1 MLAAV
6 SPVGDVARDA
16 GAIGGGVSF
25 QPQTKSAV
33 ALVNE
38 RRIEFVRAK
47 KARAIARI
55 DEATGKP
62 VGCKDADVAAKA
74 KARAAKVL
82 VDSED
87 VERVLA
93 WRQSRKIGPG
103 LANLGNTC
111 YLNSVLQCLAYTPC
125 FAQYLLEK
133 DVFAL
138 FNNGQTP
145 SAASKAVMPSHK
157 NGFNKKFGGNS
168 GGSSAFCAVRVMARL
183 LQSVHGGNGG
193 GHRVLQ
199 PKEMVMNI
207 RHVSKSF
214 RIGRQEDSHE
224 FFRLL
229 LDSMQRSCLRKA
241 NIKQENHPAAPTTF
255 INRTFAGRLRNTLK
269 CAKCHF
275 VSERFD
281 DFLDLSLEINN
292 GIKSVKGAL
301 KHFTA
306 VETLDDSNAWKCT
319 SCRQPNRAEKGMT
332 IETCPNVL
340 VVQLKRFDMMFGK
353 IKKHIEFPVALDISA
368 GMSKDSEDRRRGR
381 CKYELH
387 AVLVHAGFSTDCGH
401 YYAFVKG
408 SSGQWY
414 EMNDDTVRW
423 VSVDTVLQQKAYM
436 LFYSRVLPPSERP
449 KPKQAEAVVQLAE
462 SKPVQKA
469 DESVGVL
476 VEKKKTEET
485 AGKPAAKPS
494 LLSKTKELDMNGF
507 LASLKTKV
515 DGDPADNTSKAT
527 STAPSEPSVK
537 SKPTAVTVETLRV
550 TVNIARRPSTASS
563 SSQPAPQRRALVP
576 AFGGHIGKLYKFRR
590 GAWKRCSDLAMTR
603 QVETSEVSS
612 KPATPTADVVQSPPA
627 PSASAKTVVV
637 PFDPRQLKNVG
648 VRNAVLFG
656 KEVDKWMG
664 ETDAESSET
673 AGSDAPS
680 SSLDRDLAA
689 KHDEVL
695 RSMKQE
701 DWKRRNAGR
710 LDYWD
715 ETLDAGKLK
724 KIKKRKEFVAN
735 EGKQNAF
742 QSVLMKKKK
751 QRVA

>member
-1 MLAAV
+1 
-6 SPVGDVARDA
+6 
-16 GAIGGGVSF
+16 
-25 QPQTKSAV
+25 
-33 ALVNE
+33 
-38 RRIEFVRAK
+38 
-47 KARAIARI
+47 
-55 DEATGKP
+55 
-62 VGCKDADVAAKA
+62 
-74 KARAAKVL
+74 
-82 VDSED
+82 
-87 VERVLA
+87 
-93 WRQSRKIGPG
+93 
-103 LANLGNTC
+103 
-111 YLNSVLQCLAYTPC
+111 
-125 FAQYLLEK
+125 
-133 DVFAL
+133 
-138 FNNGQTP
+138 
-145 SAASKAVMPSHK
+145 
-157 NGFNKKFGGNS
+157 
-168 GGSSAFCAVRVMARL
+168 
-183 LQSVHGGNGG
+183 
-193 GHRVLQ
+193 
-199 PKEMVMNI
+199 
-207 RHVSKSF
+207 
-214 RIGRQEDSHE
+214 
-224 FFRLL
+224 
-229 LDSMQRSCLRKA
+229 
-241 NIKQENHPAAPTTF
+241 
-255 INRTFAGRLRNTLK
+255 
-269 CAKCHF
+269 
-275 VSERFD
+275 
-281 DFLDLSLEINN
+281 
-292 GIKSVKGAL
+292 
-301 KHFTA
+301 
-306 VETLDDSNAWKCT
+306 
-319 SCRQPNRAEKGMT
+319 
-332 IETCPNVL
+332 
-340 VVQLKRFDMMFGK
+340 
-353 IKKHIEFPVALDISA
+353 
-368 GMSKDSEDRRRGR
+368 
-381 CKYELH
+381 
-387 AVLVHAGFSTDCGH
+387 
-401 YYAFVKG
+401 
-408 SSGQWY
+408 
-414 EMNDDTVRW
+414 
-423 VSVDTVLQQKAYM
+423 
-436 LFYSRVLPPSERP
+436 
-449 KPKQAEAVVQLAE
+449 
-462 SKPVQKA
+462 
-469 DESVGVL
+469 
-476 VEKKKTEET
+476 
-485 AGKPAAKPS
+485 
-494 LLSKTKELDMNGF
+494 MNGF

-515 DGDPADNTSKAT
+515 DGNPADNTSKAT

-648 VRNAVLFG
+648 VKNAVLFG